1 MSKNTPATPKLH
13 LTSKNLGIGISE
25 KNREAIAQGLS
36 HLLADTYTLYLT
48 THNFHW
54 NVTGPMFNT
63 LHQMF
68 MAQYNELWTAVD
80 PIAER
85 IRALGYSAP
94 GSYAAFAQLT
104 RLGDVP
110 LQPPRAEDM
119 IRILVKGN
127 ETVAATARELL
138 PLVEKAGDQPTTDL
152 LSARMD
158 IHEKSAWMLRSM
170 LGE

>member
-1 MSKNTPATPKLH
+1 MSKKVPAAPKLH
-13 LTSKNLGIGISE
+13 LTSRNLGIGISE
-25 KNREAIAQGLS
+25 KNREAIVQGLS
-36 HLLADTYTLYLT
+36 RLLADTYTLYLT

-63 LHQMF
+63 LHLMF
-68 MAQYNELWTAVD
+68 MSQYNELWNAVD

-94 GSYAAFAQLT
+94 GSYEAFSQLT
-104 RLGDVP
+104 KLPDAP
-110 LQPPRAEDM
+110 TQPPSAEDM
-119 IRILVKGN
+119 IRTLVKGN
-127 ETVAATARELL
+127 EAVAATARELL
-138 PLVEKAGDQPTTDL
+138 PLVEQAGDQPTTDL